1 MPLTQNERDLITA
14 SPDGANKLTEIDR
27 MTEAERELR
36 VLFVGALNDNGQPL
50 SASKIA
56 TRRAK
61 TINQIIRYRTKD
73 HVRAWI
79 NILSLGP
86 TGLNLSADNNYTN
99 PEKNII
105 EAFAE
110 RIDGLTLNF
119 NHVKHSVKALKDF
132 NRMDS
137 RLDNLLQDGGN
148 TNGNRRQFLLNILKS

>member
-36 VLFVGALNDNGQPL
+36 VLFVGALNDQGQPL
-50 SASKIA
+50 SPSKIA

-61 TINQIIRYRTKD
+61 TINQIVRYRTKD

-86 TGLNLSADNNYTN
+86 TGLNLSADNDYSN
-99 PEKNII
+99 PEQKII
-105 EAFAE
+105 EAYAE
-110 RIDGLTLNF
+110 KLDGFSLNF
-119 NHVKHSVKALKDF
+119 DHVKHSVKALKDF
-132 NRMDS
+132 NRLDS
-137 RLDNLLQDGGN
+137 RLNDLLQAAGN
-148 TNGNRRQFLLNILKS
+148 TNGNRRQFLLNILKA